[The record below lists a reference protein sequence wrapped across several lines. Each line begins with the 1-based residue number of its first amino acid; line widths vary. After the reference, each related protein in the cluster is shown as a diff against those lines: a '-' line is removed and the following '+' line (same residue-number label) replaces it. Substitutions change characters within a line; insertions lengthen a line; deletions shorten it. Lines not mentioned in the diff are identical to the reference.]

1 MIASDKDRE
10 WILKLVNE
18 KCDEIQD
25 IYSFKVSLH
34 NIPIVLQREKSI
46 GIYHLHQE
54 TTVNIV
60 NIETNWNFVP
70 YDTMHWGYIIPVIF
84 LPQIHHLNL
93 ILKKHQTNPN
103 WGTHYKISG

>member
-1 MIASDKDRE
+1 MIASDKDHE

-25 IYSFKVSLH
+25 IYSFKVSLQ

-46 GIYHLHQE
+46 GRYHLHQE

-70 YDTMHWGYIIPVIF
+70 YDTMHWGHIIPVIF

-103 WGTHYKISG
+103 WGTL